1 MARRKSL
8 HRGRRAH
15 RTKRSRRTRHTKRT
29 RSRRTRRGGDG
40 SIGTPYTGGRIMPL
54 NQNQTLDGRNFSRA
68 NQIAGGGGIGRYH
81 TGGSPCT
88 GGSIQPSGSMIN
100 QSCPNGQMA
109 TTLVTGGRA

>member
-8 HRGRRAH
+8 HRSRRAH

-40 SIGTPYTGGRIMPL
+40 SIGTPYSAYRMMPL
-54 NQNQTLDGRNFSRA
+54 NPNQTLDGQNFSRA
-68 NQIAGGGGIGRYH
+68 NQIGGGGKITRYR
-81 TGGSPCT
+81 TGGSTCT
-88 GGSIQPSGSMIN
+88 GGTLQPSGNNIN